1 MTDPIE
7 SLLEQAKALLDAM
20 PEAAPFLGDW
30 PDLGAR
36 RAAAPSVLP
45 VLTWLDL
52 LPAGAC
58 PATAA
63 LVDTIVAAAPTLAW
77 RQTYGPQDFGSAFLE
92 RYGYSEVIGLRGPVP
107 STRIACGVL
116 LLGPEVLYPAHSH
129 AAEEVYLPL
138 SGDGRVAAR
147 RGPLAAHPAGPRHP
161 PPALAGACDA
171 NGIRAAPG
179 PLCLAR
185 RRPCGKIRHRT
196 RALEECRRLR
206 PQACLKGLSGA
217 GTLSSWAAVV
227 GAAMPIW
234 LDPWCHMP
242 TATPRNFTSPASSFS
257 SSGAPESTGAM
268 TQSWEI
274 RLPPASRAQ
283 DAAIVVGGHQI
294 GPVAREAGDHVIL
307 VLAAGGSVL
316 GFKGRI

>member
-7 SLLEQAKALLDAM
+7 LLLEQAKALLDAM

-77 RQTYGPQDFGSAFLE
+77 RQTYGPQDVGSAFLE
-92 RYGYSEVIGLRGPVP
+92 RYGYSEVIGLRGPVR

-138 SGDGRVAAR
+138 SGTAGWR
-147 RGPLAAHPAGPRHP
+147 RGEDPWRHISPGRAIHHPPWLAHAMQTGSEPLLALYVWRGGGLAAKSVIEPAH
-161 PPALAGACDA
+161 
-171 NGIRAAPG
+171 
-179 PLCLAR
+179 
-185 RRPCGKIRHRT
+185 
-196 RALEECRRLR
+196 
-206 PQACLKGLSGA
+206 
-217 GTLSSWAAVV
+217 
-227 GAAMPIW
+227 
-234 LDPWCHMP
+234 
-242 TATPRNFTSPASSFS
+242 
-257 SSGAPESTGAM
+257 
-268 TQSWEI
+268 
-274 RLPPASRAQ
+274 SRS
-283 DAAIVVGGHQI
+283 
-294 GPVAREAGDHVIL
+294 
-307 VLAAGGSVL
+307 AGG
-316 GFKGRI
+316 